1 MPRVLPI
8 IKLAQQDRAAENS
21 GVRMAKTPSK
31 PQVAEN
37 PLAEVF
43 ENRHPSP
50 AEKQWAEK
58 TLAPTLE
65 KNPERAI
72 GAATGVNVDDHGQ
85 ARFTTISGVPIRRL
99 YTQADL
105 PEDWAEEKY
114 LGFPG
119 EAPFTRGIHATGY
132 RGKLYTMR
140 QFSGFASPEETN
152 RRYKYLLEHGGSGL
166 SVAFDLPTLMGYDSD
181 HPASEGEVGK
191 CGVAID
197 SLEDME
203 ILFSGID
210 LEKTTV
216 SMTINSPASI
226 LWAMYLVV
234 AEKQGAD
241 WKKISGTLQNDI
253 LKEYI
258 AQKEYIYPPAP
269 SMRLVVDTFEFGS
282 RFTPRF
288 NTISVSGYHIR
299 EAGSTALQE
308 LAFTLYD
315 GVEYVEWAQRRGL
328 DVDEFGPRLSFFFNA
343 HNDFFEEIAKYRA
356 ARKIWNRVMQE
367 RFGAKNQRTR
377 LMRFHTQTAGVSLP
391 AQQPLNNIARVA
403 LQALA
408 AVLGGTQSLH
418 TDSYDEALALPTEEA
433 ARIALRTQQIIAYE
447 SGVTQAVDPL
457 GGSYFLE
464 NLTLQMENGAFD
476 YFSKLDAMGGMV
488 KAIERGYPQKEIAEA
503 SYQYQR
509 AAEAKEKVIVGVNEF
524 IVEEESPHTLYIG
537 ESVAQQQSAKLKVL
551 RARRSADEIKRT
563 LDALKKAATEEPKS
577 ETNGKVSSANTMPYI
592 IDAVRAYATVGE
604 ICEALRQVYGT
615 YTEVSIT

>member
-1 MPRVLPI
+1 MPD
-8 IKLAQQDRAAENS
+8 K
-21 GVRMAKTPSK
+21 K
-31 PQVAEN
+31 PQVADS
-37 PLAEVF
+37 PIADVF
-43 ENRHPSP
+43 EGRHPSA
-50 AEKQWAEK
+50 AEKEWAEK

-65 KNPERAI
+65 KTPEKPI
-72 GAATGVNVDDHGQ
+72 GAPTGTNLDEHGN

-99 YTQADL
+99 YTEADL
-105 PEDWAEEKY
+105 PEDWNYEQY
-114 LGFPG
+114 LGYPG
-119 EAPFTRGIHATGY
+119 QPPFTRGIHATGY

-152 RRYKYLLEHGGSGL
+152 QRYKYLLEHGGGGL
-166 SVAFDLPTLMGYDSD
+166 SFDLPTLMGYDSD

-203 ILFSGID
+203 ILFGGID

-216 SMTINSPASI
+216 SMTINSPASV

-234 AEKQGAD
+234 AEEQGAD
-241 WKKISGTLQNDI
+241 WKKISGTIQNDI

-269 SMRLVVDTFEFGS
+269 SMRLVIDTFEFGS
-282 RFTPRF
+282 KFTPRF
-288 NTISVSGYHIR
+288 NTISISGYHIR

-308 LAFTLYD
+308 LAFTIYD
-315 GVEYVEWAQRRGL
+315 GVEYVEWARRRGL
-328 DVDEFGPRLSFFFNA
+328 DVDDVGPRLSFFFNA

-356 ARKIWNRVMQE
+356 ARKIWGQVMQE
-367 RFGAKNQRTR
+367 RFAAKNQRTW

-391 AQQPLNNIARVA
+391 AQQPMNNIARVA

-418 TDSYDEALALPTEEA
+418 CDSYDEALALPTEEA

-447 SGVTQAVDPL
+447 SGVTQTVDPL
-457 GGSYFLE
+457 GGSYFVE
-464 NLTLQMENGAFD
+464 KQTLDMENGAFD
-476 YFSKLDAMGGMV
+476 YFKKLDQMGGMV

-509 AAEAKEKVIVGVNEF
+509 AVEANEKITVGVNDF
-524 IVEEESPHTLYIG
+524 VIEEESPNILYIG
-537 ESVAQQQSAKLKVL
+537 ESVAGTQEAKLKAL
-551 RARRSADEIKRT
+551 CARRSNEEVQRR
-563 LDALKKAATEEPKS
+563 LDALKRAAAETPTPG
-577 ETNGKVSSANTMPYI
+577 TNGNISDANTMPYI
-592 IDAVRAYATVGE
+592 VDAVRGYDTVGD
-604 ICEALRQVYGT
+604 ICETLRQVHGT
-615 YTEVSIT
+615 YTEVSVT